1 MATKAIKLKRT
12 IHDRQ
17 EVVIG
22 MWCSLASMTTLE
34 MAGKE
39 KAIDFAIFD
48 LEHSPY
54 YADKIVEFV
63 HAAEW
68 ADVVPLVRVPDR
80 GHVLIQ
86 KVLDAGAK
94 GIFVP
99 MIRNADELRE
109 AIAATRFQP
118 EGTRGACPGSHGTG
132 YCSFN
137 DRVAWAKKVKELN
150 EEMIVFALP
159 LETPE
164 SIEHL
169 EEIIAVPGLDC
180 ASLSTMDLTH
190 ALGYIDQPDHPEI
203 RGAQDKLLSLCDKH
217 NVPVYAL
224 PTAVGHFENWY
235 DRGVRVFTI
244 IDRELFR
251 FGLSE
256 FGKQWVDRRN
266 GQL

>member
-12 IHDRQ
+12 IHDRK

-54 YADKIVEFV
+54 YADKIIEFV

-132 YCSFN
+132 YCNFN
-137 DRVAWAKKVKELN
+137 DRVSW
-150 EEMIVFALP
+150 
-159 LETPE
+159 
-164 SIEHL
+164 
-169 EEIIAVPGLDC
+169 D
-180 ASLSTMDLTH
+180 
-190 ALGYIDQPDHPEI
+190 
-203 RGAQDKLLSLCDKH
+203 
-217 NVPVYAL
+217 
-224 PTAVGHFENWY
+224 
-235 DRGVRVFTI
+235 
-244 IDRELFR
+244 
-251 FGLSE
+251 
-256 FGKQWVDRRN
+256 
-266 GQL
+266 